1 MSEPRGLAV
10 VLVSGGMDSA
20 VTAALAAQRFDL
32 ALLHATYGQRTAQR
46 ERQAFEA
53 LADHFG
59 VSDGHRRILDLSYLA
74 VLGGSALTDS
84 SLAVPEGEPGGGIPV
99 TYVPFRNAL
108 LISGAVAW
116 AEVLGAETI
125 FIGAVEEDSSGYP
138 DCRESFLRAMEQA
151 VRLGTRTGDAF
162 RLEAPLLHRTKVE
175 IVQEGLRLKVPF
187 ERTWSCYQGSEAACG
202 RCESCRLRLKGFRG
216 AGTVDPLPYQDGR

>member
-1 MSEPRGLAV
+1 MNEPRRLAV

-53 LADHFG
+53 LADYFG
-59 VSDGHRRILDLSYLA
+59 VQAAHRRILDLSFLA

-84 SLAVPEGEPGGGIPV
+84 SLVIPEGEPGGGIPV

-116 AEVLGAETI
+116 AEVLGAETV

-151 VRLGTRTGDAF
+151 VRLGTRTGGAF
-162 RLEAPLLHRTKVE
+162 RIEAPLLHRTKAE
-175 IVQEGLRLKVPF
+175 IVQEGLKLKVPF
-187 ERTWSCYQGSEAACG
+187 ERTWSCYQGSNAACG

-216 AGTVDPLPYQDGR
+216 AGAVDPLPYQTGR